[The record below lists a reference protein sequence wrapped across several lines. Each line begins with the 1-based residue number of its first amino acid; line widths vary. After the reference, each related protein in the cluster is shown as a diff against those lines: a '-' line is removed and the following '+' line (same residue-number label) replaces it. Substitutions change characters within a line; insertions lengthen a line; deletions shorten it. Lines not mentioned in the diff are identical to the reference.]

1 MGQTGKAPSN
11 PTLSTSAHADHE
23 RDQGRVTPCYPDE
36 RCFLAWFGKSLWT
49 FKNAFFG
56 HVLTQPSCPKHA
68 GVGPRQKKR
77 VVLSY
82 IWPEA

>member
-1 MGQTGKAPSN
+1 M
-11 PTLSTSAHADHE
+11 
-23 RDQGRVTPCYPDE
+23 TPCYPDE

-49 FKNAFFG
+49 FKHAFFG
-56 HVLTQPSCPKHA
+56 QVLNQPKLPMHV
-68 GVGPRQKKR
+68 GVGARQKNG